1 MSKPLVLVTAPVATR
16 SGYGNHSRDIVR
28 ALLDLDKYEVKINAV
43 RWGNTPLTALEEG
56 NPIHDKIKECI
67 LPQPS
72 LPRQPDLHIHL
83 VVPNEFQPLGK
94 KKVGFTAGIE
104 CTVPPPYWIEGC
116 NRMDLVI
123 ATSQF
128 SKQGLEVAEF
138 ESQDK
143 QGQKG
148 PMLKATKPFEVLFE
162 GVDTDIYKNTRQFD
176 DEIKET
182 FDSIDSDWNY
192 LFTGHWLS
200 GNMGEDR
207 KDIGMMIKVFFET
220 FKNQKKQPGLI
231 LKTSGATFSVMD
243 REEILDKIRVIKQDV
258 PGKLPPIYLI
268 HGDLTDEQMNQ
279 MYNHPKVKAHISF
292 THGEGFGRPLL
303 EACQS
308 GKPVIAS
315 GWSGH
320 MDFLNPNYASLLG
333 GSLTK
338 VPQNAFPKEIYW
350 EGSQWFTV
358 NYQHASQVMKDCFG
372 NYEKYLIKAKQLQ
385 MYTRT
390 QFNYEKMRDR
400 LDEILTPLVES
411 VPQQVELKLPKLKKV
426 KS

>member
-94 KKVGFTAGIE
+94 KNVGFTAGIE

-279 MYNHPKVKAHISF
+279 MYNHPKV
-292 THGEGFGRPLL
+292 
-303 EACQS
+303 
-308 GKPVIAS
+308 
-315 GWSGH
+315 
-320 MDFLNPNYASLLG
+320 
-333 GSLTK
+333 
-338 VPQNAFPKEIYW
+338 
-350 EGSQWFTV
+350 
-358 NYQHASQVMKDCFG
+358 
-372 NYEKYLIKAKQLQ
+372 
-385 MYTRT
+385 
-390 QFNYEKMRDR
+390 
-400 LDEILTPLVES
+400 
-411 VPQQVELKLPKLKKV
+411 
-426 KS
+426 